1 MDTAKHTSNIY
12 TNCGMH
18 VHDGRVMS
26 FGKGMFSKTSW
37 YLDCKV
43 LRRNEHRTSG
53 VHGVADT
60 SIPLPHFDTRYPG
73 FRRSPWF
80 YPPAC
85 PTQIAWNCI
94 ESWFRSECHCFF
106 LPLLHSRSVGL
117 IKMNDCIND
126 SRRMRHQGIRVC
138 KVARTRG
145 REDARMHGCMD
156 AGCRT
161 WNQCSRGGNRGGQA
175 TRHATLAHL
184 QRLGLKWQEA
194 ELLRCGSVCTHRE
207 IRSIRNLWPQLT
219 DIYWLCH
226 RNVREFKWF

>member
-73 FRRSPWF
+73 FRRSPLIL
-80 YPPAC
+80 PSRLPHSNRVKLHRELIS
-85 PTQIAWNCI
+85 Q
-94 ESWFRSECHCFF
+94 RV
-106 LPLLHSRSVGL
+106 PLLLFAFIAFAFG
-117 IKMNDCIND
+117 
-126 SRRMRHQGIRVC
+126 
-138 KVARTRG
+138 
-145 REDARMHGCMD
+145 
-156 AGCRT
+156 
-161 WNQCSRGGNRGGQA
+161 
-175 TRHATLAHL
+175 
-184 QRLGLKWQEA
+184 
-194 ELLRCGSVCTHRE
+194 
-207 IRSIRNLWPQLT
+207 WP
-219 DIYWLCH
+219 DK
-226 RNVREFKWF
+226 NE